1 MDDLVILYTT
11 WPDAETAGAFGRLA
25 VERKLAACANVLG
38 PMLSIYRWDGAV
50 QSETETPM
58 LLKTTAA
65 AADQLKTLIVEQHPY
80 DIPCVVAMAAAASGN
95 NLQYAD
101 WVRSEVR

>member
-50 QSETETPM
+50 HSDTETPM
-58 LLKTTAA
+58 LLKTTSGAA
-65 AADQLKTLIVEQHPY
+65 EPLKTLIIQQHPY
-80 DIPCVVAMAAAASGN
+80 EIPCILAIPTDP
-95 NLQYAD
+95 NLCNPRYVQWAQNQIA
-101 WVRSEVR
+101 

>member
-11 WPDAETAGAFGRLA
+11 WPDAETAASFGRLA

-50 QSETETPM
+50 QSEPETPM
-58 LLKTTAA
+58 LLKTTSGAV
-65 AADQLKTLIVEQHPY
+65 DPLKTLIIQQHPHEVPCILA
-80 DIPCVVAMAAAASGN
+80 IPTDPKGC
-95 NLQYAD
+95 NLRYMEWAQSQIA
-101 WVRSEVR
+101 

>member
-38 PMLSIYRWDGAV
+38 PMLSIYRWEGEV
-50 QSETETPM
+50 RSEPETPM
-58 LLKTTAA
+58 LLKTTAGA
-65 AADQLKTLIVEQHPY
+65 AEPLKTLIIQQHPY
-80 DIPCVVAMAAAASGN
+80 EVPCILAIPLDRAGCNLEYVKWARAQVA
-95 NLQYAD
+95 
-101 WVRSEVR
+101 